1 MQLQSHGLVHSVVVG
16 SILHLGCS
24 DVENEEAL
32 ATWPNTYQN
41 ISKHIKTYRNK
52 NPASHHVT
60 KSRSKSLI
68 RRINPQAVQ
77 SGRNRQKDHRYHGCQ
92 VEELSIMHRLSLTHW
107 RTPPFNGC
115 VLRREPRWRWQ
126 TVVSLLVVAYRTAH
140 PSPVPKWR
148 HFFQHVSAGE
158 GAMTESPFLDSNQGF
173 KDMILG
179 YSRVCKE
186 YQSNLTHKP
195 MGI

>member
-32 ATWPNTYQN
+32 ATWPNTYSCVCVLSS
-41 ISKHIKTYRNK
+41 ISIKTYQNK

-68 RRINPQAVQ
+68 RKSPQAVQ

-92 VEELSIMHRLSLTHW
+92 VEELSIMHRLSL
-107 RTPPFNGC
+107 
-115 VLRREPRWRWQ
+115 
-126 TVVSLLVVAYRTAH
+126 
-140 PSPVPKWR
+140 
-148 HFFQHVSAGE
+148 
-158 GAMTESPFLDSNQGF
+158 
-173 KDMILG
+173 
-179 YSRVCKE
+179 
-186 YQSNLTHKP
+186 
-195 MGI
+195 